1 MVSTRPKNATQ
12 HPGDVV
18 KQATRKRRTA
28 KQIAADNERAR
39 EAQEAQEL
47 AAKNGIDRVG
57 AIEAS
62 MEIEQAAAVAKSK
75 DERTLQGLTDDDM
88 DVGGDY
94 GDEVEMAEPKPKKK
108 KKVSLLLREAVSAAR
123 LKKQNEDRSDIDL
136 IDAPQPGRPVDG
148 KAHGLDKKGNNVE
161 GKKFSLSGKIN
172 NWRDQVEPDSK
183 GKSSKASSVR
193 SGTSIPCSTTDSVFS
208 RVTSTTTFS
217 QATEPPPTP
226 TKTSKS
232 QADHT
237 LKATYSDD
245 GDLDESDSDSE
256 ERAAAIAEKGQ
267 GKAAMTT
274 VIEIESGTDTDV
286 YVTVPSTGSKGK
298 NKAVTRAKVIV
309 PGTPQESD
317 TDDNRSVSY
326 ALEQGAPRA
335 GKRKLDLGPE
345 DNSNDYEDGD
355 GDDVMEFEDD
365 TMQLDSEIEGS
376 TQPIAK
382 EANKVVRTTSATNTT
397 AVEKPIAPLPAK
409 KVKLE
414 PASKAST
421 KVPRPAKKVKSEP
434 ASKVAMTRAPD
445 VPESMLAD
453 MATKPAPGST
463 QWRNTDLPPLM
474 MVNKLWRKQFIPT
487 VLLWAGSQPNFWTIE
502 AADLLAAGA
511 GHFQRDVPRREASNP
526 TQGPHHGCGH
536 PATTRTRTG
545 VEDENTDNEEQ
556 YMVQMATSLL
566 EGYAFLFADPDTCK
580 PSEIYRSV
588 FTPQASVFGIN
599 KGL

>member
-62 MEIEQAAAVAKSK
+62 MEIEQAAAVAKVTPVKPRPRPAKKQQCATKDAPSNSHSALGIDTSVQSK

-108 KKVSLLLREAVSAAR
+108 KKVNLLLREAVSAAR

-267 GKAAMTT
+267 GKAAMT
-274 VIEIESGTDTDV
+274 SGTDTDV

-317 TDDNRSVSY
+317 TDDNVLDMPLAGTPFADLPYDRQVEIVSY

-445 VPESMLAD
+445 VP
-453 MATKPAPGST
+453 
-463 QWRNTDLPPLM
+463 
-474 MVNKLWRKQFIPT
+474 
-487 VLLWAGSQPNFWTIE
+487 
-502 AADLLAAGA
+502 
-511 GHFQRDVPRREASNP
+511 
-526 TQGPHHGCGH
+526 
-536 PATTRTRTG
+536 
-545 VEDENTDNEEQ
+545 
-556 YMVQMATSLL
+556 
-566 EGYAFLFADPDTCK
+566 
-580 PSEIYRSV
+580 
-588 FTPQASVFGIN
+588 
-599 KGL
+599 